1 MRQPSSLLY
10 GPRLAQQYGRSK
22 DCQRSCSVLHDGA
35 LHAPFLTN
43 TLCPRLLCLYLFLS
57 FRAMA
62 LGQVHLQGVWIEM
75 HWSFTHWKQ
84 ACSPFF
90 FFFFFFVS
98 NSLSSTSFHCRS
110 MHEFSSIT
118 RPKAW
123 ICGDFKNVFLI
134 DQMEIDLIWGL
145 SLSHS
150 AITHS
155 IVFFVLFIYFL
166 RQKEG
171 TKW

>member
-1 MRQPSSLLY
+1 MMVRFMPHFSPIPS
-10 GPRLAQQYGRSK
+10 A
-22 DCQRSCSVLHDGA
+22 
-35 LHAPFLTN
+35 
-43 TLCPRLLCLYLFLS
+43 PRLLCLYLFLS

-145 SLSHS
+145 SLGHS

-155 IVFFVLFIYFL
+155 IVFFVLFIYLFFKAKRGNKMIIL
-166 RQKEG
+166 NSKFKLITNQKL
-171 TKW
+171 KYLIL